1 MTKLSFE
8 FDAAFQIGSDPFTA
22 GGQGYYSLT
31 SFDPLLSFDIATT
44 AVGADFGAGV
54 VNGQVSTFTAQAVPE
69 PSSLALAFGGLLA
82 GAGLALRRRRRNAR
96 TAA

>member
-1 MTKLSFE
+1 
-8 FDAAFQIGSDPFTA
+8 
-22 GGQGYYSLT
+22 
-31 SFDPLLSFDIATT
+31 
-44 AVGADFGAGV
+44 V